1 MRDQTRLFSGDWGI
15 FAIGL
20 GQKGRYIADNKQ
32 GMGGR
37 RGEDATFEVKGGPV
51 EFPNTAHYRGKVW

>member
-1 MRDQTRLFSGDWGI
+1 M

-20 GQKGRYIADNKQ
+20 SRKKGILLIINKELE
-32 GMGGR
+32 GR
-37 RGEDATFEVKGGPV
+37 RGKDATFEVKGGPV